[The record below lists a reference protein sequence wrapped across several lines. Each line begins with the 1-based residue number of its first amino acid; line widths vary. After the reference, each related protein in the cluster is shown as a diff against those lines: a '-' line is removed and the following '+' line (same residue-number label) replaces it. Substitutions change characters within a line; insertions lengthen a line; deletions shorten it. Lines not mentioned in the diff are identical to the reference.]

1 MKAMTIDR
9 FIEII
14 KDDLELA
21 KDENVQLDT
30 ELESLSKYDSMSK
43 LFLITLADE
52 HFDVQLMAE
61 QIDGLTTILSFVEL
75 IGVEKFELEHPL
87 AENAVS

>member
-21 KDENVQLDT
+21 KDENVRLVCP
-30 ELESLSKYDSMSK
+30 S
-43 LFLITLADE
+43 
-52 HFDVQLMAE
+52 
-61 QIDGLTTILSFVEL
+61 VEL
-75 IGVEKFELEHPL
+75 
-87 AENAVS
+87 